1 MRSART
7 RTLQSVAIVGAGFEG
22 TLAASWLA
30 HTCRGT
36 GVRITLVPVPGV
48 ECCDSAYCALP
59 ARPDDLLSPLG
70 ISDLTLLKACQASFA
85 LGVTLG
91 ERTLPFGSV
100 GLDFAGSDFHHH
112 WLLTDRE
119 EPYFA
124 YSPAWQAMQASKFAP
139 PVSRNAIGP
148 LQHEFTRL
156 MDIRALTHVLT
167 DGLDARGVQVTAPLD
182 ATLEDLADD
191 ERRLKLV
198 DGDTLDA
205 DLIID
210 ARGNAA
216 SEAQLW
222 LQSSMEDGSASHPA
236 YTLAFAQSGWEL
248 TLPLAK
254 ATLNLRVQRE
264 RDEIDGPPW
273 QGHRVRIGAAAH
285 ALTPLLPWYSS
296 LLMRSIR
303 RLAAWL
309 PPAGNEA
316 NHRQAF
322 NQQTLADIASLRS
335 ANALVES
342 ALGNT
347 DDDLP
352 LSALELW
359 RKRGVWHDP
368 DCTLLNRWDWISL
381 LFALGHLPATH
392 DPLAERFP
400 AELRAQQC
408 ARLRSEIGRVTS
420 GFPTLSEYL
429 AAAQQAGQK

>member
-1 MRSART
+1 S
-7 RTLQSVAIVGAGFEG
+7 
-22 TLAASWLA
+22 
-30 HTCRGT
+30 
-36 GVRITLVPVPGV
+36 
-48 ECCDSAYCALP
+48 
-59 ARPDDLLSPLG
+59 
-70 ISDLTLLKACQASFA
+70 
-85 LGVTLG
+85 
-91 ERTLPFGSV
+91 
-100 GLDFAGSDFHHH
+100 
-112 WLLTDRE
+112 
-119 EPYFA
+119 
-124 YSPAWQAMQASKFAP
+124 
-139 PVSRNAIGP
+139 

-156 MDIRALTHVLT
+156 VDVTALTRVLT
-167 DGLDARGVQVTAPLD
+167 EALDARGVQVTAPLD

-191 ERRLKLV
+191 VCRLNLV
-198 DGDTLDA
+198 GGDSLDA
-205 DLIID
+205 DLVID
-210 ARGNAA
+210 ARGSTANGAHP
-216 SEAQLW
+216 W
-222 LQSSMEDGSASHPA
+222 LQSRTDEGGATHPA
-236 YTLAFAQSGWEL
+236 YTLTRVESNWQLAI
-248 TLPLAK
+248 PLANV
-254 ATLNLRVQRE
+254 TLNMTVPRV
-264 RDEIDGPPW
+264 RDAIEGAPW
-273 QGHRVRIGAAAH
+273 QGRRVRIGAAAH
-285 ALTPLLPWYSS
+285 AITPILPWYSS

-322 NQQTLADIASLRS
+322 NQQTLADIASLRC

-342 ALGNT
+342 ALGDT

-352 LSALELW
+352 QSALELW